1 MTKLILKL
9 FHLQEHLLQS
19 SGPGPLDSEGVS
31 VEDVLNIIS
40 QSIYR
45 EGEGEKLIIG
55 HAHFFSCVLLM

>member
-1 MTKLILKL
+1 MAKLIFQL
-9 FHLQEHLLQS
+9 FHSQEHLLQS

-45 EGEGEKLIIG
+45 EGEGER
-55 HAHFFSCVLLM
+55 